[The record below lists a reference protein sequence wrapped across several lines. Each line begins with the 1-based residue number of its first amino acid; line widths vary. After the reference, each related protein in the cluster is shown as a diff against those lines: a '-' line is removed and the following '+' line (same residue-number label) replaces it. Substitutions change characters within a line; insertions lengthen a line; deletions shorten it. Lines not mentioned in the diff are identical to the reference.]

1 MLLPKDCRIKN
12 LIASWC
18 HDQVAHPGRA
28 ITINLVRLNIIVRS
42 IISKCARCKH
52 VRRRF
57 QQQEIAD
64 LPRDRMG
71 EEAPFKFCGVDM
83 FWSFV
88 VKNGRKELKRYGA
101 LYTCLSSRAI
111 HIDLTFS

>member
-64 LPRDRMG
+64 LPRDMMG
-71 EEAPFKFCGVDM
+71 EEAPLNFA
-83 FWSFV
+83 
-88 VKNGRKELKRYGA
+88 A
-101 LYTCLSSRAI
+101 LICFGPLW
-111 HIDLTFS
+111 